1 MMTDCDHTDTL
12 VCISTSFSSFGRS
25 QESLIHQHNSCSVID
40 TNLLNEAVKPSHA
53 FQGPPHKKL
62 HTCLTPF
69 IFLSDFCGQLPCSG
83 RLLCSLSAPSYSQ
96 RALVL
101 GAD

>member
-62 HTCLTPF
+62 RHMPHSF
-69 IFLSDFCGQLPCSG
+69 HF
-83 RLLCSLSAPSYSQ
+83 
-96 RALVL
+96 LVL
-101 GAD
+101 FLRAAALQW